1 VRLVVL
7 AIVEFDNVFL
17 DDKFKQSRE
26 YVSTE
31 IVSEGLHDQKN
42 LDSSRN
48 EFGDN

>member
-26 YVSTE
+26 YIGAKVA
-31 IVSEGLHDQKN
+31 SEGFHDPKELGQLQK
-42 LDSSRN
+42 
-48 EFGDN
+48 